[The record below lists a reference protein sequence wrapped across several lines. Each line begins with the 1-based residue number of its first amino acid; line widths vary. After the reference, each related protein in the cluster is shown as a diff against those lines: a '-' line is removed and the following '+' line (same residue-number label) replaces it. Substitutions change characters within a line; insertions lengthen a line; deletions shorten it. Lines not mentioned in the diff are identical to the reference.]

1 MKPSPKRVLFVC
13 MGNIC
18 RSPTAE
24 AVFRHLVRKNGL
36 DDRIECDSAGTI
48 GYHAGQPADAR
59 MRAAAAERGYRLD
72 STARPVRPEDFDRFD
87 LLIGMDPEN
96 LAHLEQMARDEE
108 DRAKIRA
115 MVDYARAHDVPEV
128 PDPYYG
134 GGKGFQRVL
143 DLLEDGCAGLLEEIR
158 NGEKESRHG

>member
-1 MKPSPKRVLFVC
+1 

-24 AVFRHLVRKNGL
+24 AVFRHLVRENGMEGG
-36 DDRIECDSAGTI
+36 IECDSAGTI
-48 GYHAGQPADAR
+48 GYHAGHPADAR
-59 MRAAAAERGYRLD
+59 MRAAAGERGYRLD

-96 LAHLEQMARDEE
+96 LAHLERMARDDG

-115 MVDYARAHDVPEV
+115 MVDYARDHEVSEV

-134 GGKGFQRVL
+134 GAKGFQRVL
-143 DLLEDGCAGLLEEIR
+143 DLLEDACAGLLDDLR
-158 NGEKESRHG
+158 RDNKGTRHG